1 MTTDGIRI
9 YLRRKRQ
16 AHNGL
21 LIIIFFSFWKFEDIF
36 SRNNCCFV
44 GYANKISLQLVKKGV
59 YFICRVIL
67 SEVLTAPSESSRLY
81 ATQFLLVLLRARL
94 PDFQKWGI
102 ELLVMQ
108 LYDQSKAV
116 SLAAIAIL
124 GEATEEK
131 VSSPRICK
139 VFL

>member
-1 MTTDGIRI
+1 LGIFLSKIFVIFPVVIFEVYEDFFIGRI
-9 YLRRKRQ
+9 
-16 AHNGL
+16 
-21 LIIIFFSFWKFEDIF
+21 
-36 SRNNCCFV
+36 
-44 GYANKISLQLVKKGV
+44 
-59 YFICRVIL
+59 IL
-67 SEVLTAPSESSRLY
+67 SKVLTAPSESSRLY

-131 VSSPRICK
+131 VSVRILTSNTVHC
-139 VFL
+139 LRCS